1 MIADQGDRVPATGS
15 GEGPPA
21 LGAGVEALGTY
32 EGSGF
37 KEPPSMVRR
46 PDGQILQLPPL
57 LYEVVEAADGHRD
70 AQEIATIVSQRV
82 QRDLTGDDVQFLIDE
97 KLRPQGVLAAADG
110 TSPPLTRPD
119 PFLAFRYR
127 IGVVSERVSG
137 ALGAAF
143 KPLFFAPVVIVVMA
157 GLVAADWWIFFHVG
171 VAQALRQVI
180 YHPGLFLPL
189 LAAITLSAAFHEI
202 GHASAC
208 RYGGARPGRMGCGLY
223 LAWPAF
229 YTDVSDAYRLGRRGR
244 LRTDLGGVYFN
255 VVIILIC
262 TAVYLAN
269 GNLEALLLLI
279 VIEHM
284 EIAHQ
289 LLPVIRLDGY
299 YIVAD
304 LTGVPDLFAR
314 IGPIVRSLAF
324 WRATDPQVTPLKRWV
339 RAAVTAWVL
348 VVVPLL
354 ILELVIVLIHLP
366 RILATSWDSVKQLAR
381 GSDRA
386 FRAGRVL
393 EGLSDAVQIL
403 VLAIPIAG
411 ILLMIEQLFRKGSA
425 WAWRATRPPPGP
437 PRPGCGRR
445 RGHRHLSGPHLVAG
459 SQLHSDPAR
468 RARHRRRRDS
478 RPSWRSGW
486 CRAPLQRTGR
496 QPKGSEGRQPLH
508 RTGPNQPTPGS
519 SHGGQP
525 TSPGPGAPAPPPA
538 TVPALTVPPVTVP
551 AAPIPRACHSPPCQ
565 RSPCPDRPFQRR
577 RCRPS
582 HNPPSQHRR
591 SPLCPSPNRVGL
603 GDRVPQIDGRKEGR
617 VFGYGVF
624 GVGHRTPRV
633 ERLTSQTRLEFLRD
647 GRAN

>member
-1 MIADQGDRVPATGS
+1 MATANA
-15 GEGPPA
+15 E
-21 LGAGVEALGTY
+21 
-32 EGSGF
+32 
-37 KEPPSMVRR
+37 
-46 PDGQILQLPPL
+46 
-57 LYEVVEAADGHRD
+57 
-70 AQEIATIVSQRV
+70 EIATIVSQRV

-110 TSPPLTRPD
+110 TSPSLTRPD

-143 KPLFFAPVVIVVMA
+143 KPLFFGPVVIVVLA

-189 LAAITLSAAFHEI
+189 LAAITLAAAFHEI

-354 ILELVIVLIHLP
+354 ILELLIVLIHLP
-366 RILATSWDSVKQLAR
+366 RILASSWDSAKQLAR

-403 VLAIPIAG
+403 VLAIPVAG
-411 ILLMIEQLFRKGSA
+411 ILLMIEQLLRKGSA
-425 WAWRATRPPPGP
+425 WAWRATR
-437 PRPGCGRR
+437 RR
-445 RGHRHLSGPHLVAG
+445 
-459 SQLHSDPAR
+459 PAR
-468 RARHRRRRDS
+468 RALAVAAGGAIAVALALTWLPGRNYTPIQPGERGTEGEGIHALLGAVGGPGPLYSERAASQRAAKAGN
-478 RPSWRSGW
+478 PS
-486 CRAPLQRTGR
+486 TG
-496 QPKGSEGRQPLH
+496 PA
-508 RTGPNQPTPGS
+508 PNQPTPGP

-525 TSPGPGAPAPPPA
+525 TPPGAGGPTPPPPLPSLPAPPATVPGLTVPPA
-538 TVPALTVPPVTVP
+538 TVPALPVPVLPQPTVP
-551 AAPIPRACHSPPCQ
+551 AATLPRPTLPAATAPALPT
-565 RSPCPDRPFQRR
+565 PTLPAPTV
-577 RCRPS
+577 PAL
-582 HNPPSQHRR
+582 
-591 SPLCPSPNRVGL
+591 PLP
-603 GDRVPQIDGRKEGR
+603 
-617 VFGYGVF
+617 
-624 GVGHRTPRV
+624 
-633 ERLTSQTRLEFLRD
+633 
-647 GRAN
+647 

>member
-1 MIADQGDRVPATGS
+1 M
-15 GEGPPA
+15 
-21 LGAGVEALGTY
+21 
-32 EGSGF
+32 
-37 KEPPSMVRR
+37 
-46 PDGQILQLPPL
+46 
-57 LYEVVEAADGHRD
+57 
-70 AQEIATIVSQRV
+70 
-82 QRDLTGDDVQFLIDE
+82 
-97 KLRPQGVLAAADG
+97 
-110 TSPPLTRPD
+110 
-119 PFLAFRYR
+119 
-127 IGVVSERVSG
+127 
-137 ALGAAF
+137 
-143 KPLFFAPVVIVVMA
+143 IVVLA

-189 LAAITLSAAFHEI
+189 LAAVTLSAAFHEI

-324 WRATDPQVTPLKRWV
+324 WRGTDPQVTPLKRWV

-366 RILATSWDSVKQLAR
+366 RILATSWDSAKQLTR
-381 GSDRA
+381 GSNRA

-425 WAWRATRPPPGP
+425 WAWRAT
-437 PRPGCGRR
+437 CRR
-445 RGHRHLSGPHLVAG
+445 
-459 SQLHSDPAR
+459 PAR
-468 RARHRRRRDS
+468 RALAVAAGGAIVLALAFTWLPGRNYTPIQPGERGTEGEGIHALLGAVGGAGPLVQ
-478 RPSWRSGW
+478 RPG
-486 CRAPLQRTGR
+486 G
-496 QPKGSEGRQPLH
+496 QPKGSGGRRLLH
-508 RTGPNQPTPGS
+508 TAGPEWTPARTEPRRPANAAWAGCARLATTLASPERAASHRPSLERAASHRPIQTRPATAHRSSSIPAATDPSSGGGTGPS
-519 SHGGQP
+519 
-525 TSPGPGAPAPPPA
+525 A
-538 TVPALTVPPVTVP
+538 T
-551 AAPIPRACHSPPCQ
+551 H
-565 RSPCPDRPFQRR
+565 
-577 RCRPS
+577 
-582 HNPPSQHRR
+582 PPSTNAPRTAT
-591 SPLCPSPNRVGL
+591 PITGFGL
-603 GDRVPQIDGRKEGR
+603 GPIYRKGMTEAAGRISFDPSAR
-617 VFGYGVF
+617 
-624 GVGHRTPRV
+624 RM
-633 ERLTSQTRLEFLRD
+633 
-647 GRAN
+647 